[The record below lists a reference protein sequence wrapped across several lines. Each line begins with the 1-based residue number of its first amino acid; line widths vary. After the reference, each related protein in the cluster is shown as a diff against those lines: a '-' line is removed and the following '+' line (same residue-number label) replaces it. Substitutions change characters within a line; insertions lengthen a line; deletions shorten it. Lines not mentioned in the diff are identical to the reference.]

1 MCVRHCLRVFSKW
14 EVALITGWVVLW
26 IVARP
31 HIIAACKIAL
41 TDVLTCRYG
50 SVEVTRAA

>member
-1 MCVRHCLRVFSKW
+1 MHLRLCVFSKW

-31 HIIAACKIAL
+31 HIRAACKIAL

-50 SVEVTRAA
+50 SMEVTWAA